1 MIIDDVIW
9 EIINNGH
16 CSFKTKTETNVFCS
30 DPNNVTGLCNRNS
43 CPLANSRYA
52 TVYEEKGV
60 CYLKMKTAERAHTP
74 KDLWESIKLD
84 PSYNKALEQIDNEL
98 QYWPNFLKH
107 KCKQRFT
114 RIRQVLVKRRK
125 IKLEG
130 SQEYQVVSRKAEKR
144 EGTRLVK
151 AEKSA
156 VIENHITEELL
167 KNLKKGKYDQIY
179 NYPNKVLDKVIEN
192 EHVLED
198 NELDEDYN
206 EDDFDKGYIE
216 SFSDEEGEEDD
227 DGADG
232 EDPDDKQNK
241 DEDDSIDDIFNVSSS
256 KTGPSTGSLNKKRKR
271 GKKEKIEYE
280 REREYE
286 VKDKVA
292 QEDI

>member
-179 NYPNKVLDKVIEN
+179 NYPNKVLDKVIEK